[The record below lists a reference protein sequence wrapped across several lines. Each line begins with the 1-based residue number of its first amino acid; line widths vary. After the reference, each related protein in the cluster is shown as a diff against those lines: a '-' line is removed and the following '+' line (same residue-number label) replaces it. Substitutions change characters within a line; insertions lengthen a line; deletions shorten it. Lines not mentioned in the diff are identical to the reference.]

1 MECKYCHYCKV
12 DFYGQKDKL
21 VALPFCDIT
30 HRVNPKSC
38 EDILSDEEVKDMEI
52 CYNCQ
57 YWIGGGDW
65 GLSCQKNYYDCSTN
79 GFCEACK
86 EFKKKNENDK

>member
-21 VALPFCDIT
+21 VSLPFCDIT

-38 EDILSDEEVKDMEI
+38 EDIVSDEE
-52 CYNCQ
+52 
-57 YWIGGGDW
+57 
-65 GLSCQKNYYDCSTN
+65 
-79 GFCEACK
+79 K
-86 EFKKKNENDK
+86 EE